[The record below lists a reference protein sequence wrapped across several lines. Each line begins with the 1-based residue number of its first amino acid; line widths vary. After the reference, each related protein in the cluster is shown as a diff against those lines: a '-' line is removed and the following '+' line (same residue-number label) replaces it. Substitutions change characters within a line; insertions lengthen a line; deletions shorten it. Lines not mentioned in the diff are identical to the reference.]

1 MLVYSLYSLYLKKKI
16 FFLVNTLSFFISHRL
31 EIAIAAKNNDFI
43 VQIGYGEI
51 GNTKL
56 SILEKKGIELYKL
69 PLERKSF
76 NPFTE
81 IKTLL
86 SIIKVFKKINPD
98 IVHLVTIKAYLYGGI
113 AARLLKVPCVVSAI
127 AGFGILNND
136 KQIKKTILKKFLYPL
151 FLIAFNHPN
160 QVLIVQN
167 SHDKRQAIKFYGIN
181 PKKIIL
187 FRGSGIRLSNFTNFI
202 EVKST
207 ITICLASRLLIE
219 KGILDFVSAA
229 KILNRRGYK
238 AKFIL
243 AGDIDQGNPS
253 SLNKKDLIKISNDNL
268 IEVLGFQKDIPELF
282 SRSHIVCLPSYYG
295 EGLPKVLMEAAAA
308 GRTIVTSDVPGC
320 RDAIIPNKTGLL
332 VPPKKPEKLADAL
345 QWLIDNPS
353 IRVSMGKAAREFA
366 IKEFKIEKIIEN
378 HLKVY
383 QDLLKRLEFGNR

>member
-1 MLVYSLYSLYLKKKI
+1 MKKKI

-31 EIAIAAKNNDFI
+31 DIAIAAKKNNFI

-86 SIIKVFKKINPD
+86 SIINIFKKTRPD

-113 AARLLKVPCVVSAI
+113 AAKLLRVPCVVSAI
-127 AGFGILNND
+127 AGFGILTN
-136 KQIKKTILKKFLYPL
+136 KKKINKSILIKFLYPF

-167 SHDKRQAIKFYGIN
+167 SHDKRVAIKFYGIN
-181 PKKIIL
+181 SKKIIL
-187 FRGSGIRLSNFTNFI
+187 FRGSGIRISNFTNLI
-202 EVKST
+202 EVKNT

-219 KGILDFVSAA
+219 KGIFDFVSAV
-229 KILNRRGYK
+229 KILIRRGYK

-243 AGDIDQGNPS
+243 AGDIDPGNPS
-253 SLNKKDLIKISNDNL
+253 SLNKNDLIKITNEKMID
-268 IEVLGFQKDIPELF
+268 VLGFHKDIPELF
-282 SRSHIVCLPSYYG
+282 SQSHIVCLPSYYG

-308 GRTIVTSDVPGC
+308 GRAIVTTDVPGC

-332 VPPKKPEKLADAL
+332 VPPKEPEKLADAI
-345 QWLIDNPS
+345 QWLIDNPKNR
-353 IRVSMGKAAREFA
+353 IAMGKAAREFA
-366 IKEFKIEKIIEN
+366 KKEFKIEKIIEE

-383 QDLLKRLEFGNR
+383 QGLLKKFEFGNQ

>member
-1 MLVYSLYSLYLKKKI
+1 MKKKI

-31 EIAIAAKNNDFI
+31 ELAIAAKNNNFI

-56 SILEKKGIELYKL
+56 SILEKMGIELYKL

-86 SIIKVFKKINPD
+86 SIIKIFKKIKPD

-127 AGFGILNND
+127 AGFGIFYKNE
-136 KQIKKTILKKFLYPL
+136 QIKITILKKFLYPI

-167 SHDKRQAIKFYGIN
+167 SYDKRVAIKYYGIN
-181 PKKIIL
+181 AKKLVL
-187 FRGSGIRLSNFTNFI
+187 FRGSGIQLSNFTNLI
-202 EVKST
+202 EVKNT
-207 ITICLASRLLIE
+207 VTICLASRLLIE
-219 KGILDFVSAA
+219 KGIFDFVSAA

-243 AGDIDQGNPS
+243 AGNIDQGNPS
-253 SLNKKDLIKISNDNL
+253 SLNKKDLMKISKGNTIDV
-268 IEVLGFQKDIPELF
+268 IGFHKDIPELF
-282 SRSHIVCLPSYYG
+282 SKSHIICLPSYYG

-308 GRTIVTSDVPGC
+308 GRAIVTTDVPGC
-320 RDAIIPNKTGLL
+320 RDAIIPNKTGLI

-353 IRVSMGKAAREFA
+353 IRVSMGKAARELA
-366 IKEFKIEKIIEN
+366 IKEFKIEKIIEK
-378 HLKVY
+378 HLNVY
-383 QDLLKRLEFGNR
+383 QDLLNRFKFGKQ